1 MKTILQ
7 FLISL
12 FSYFHSYFVNFTRNM
27 GLNLTDKQLHFL
39 IIGIIFLFLYIF
51 TDVIF
56 RALSKISISIL
67 TFIFTFT
74 LSIVVSFSIEIGQF
88 QSGNGNM
95 ELADIAW
102 GIYGFLVFIIIFELL
117 RSLYKFLKNLIARLV
132 NGKQIQ

>member
-12 FSYFHSYFVNFTRNM
+12 FSYFHSYFVSFTRNM

-39 IIGIIFLFLYIF
+39 IIGIIFLFLYII

-56 RALSKISISIL
+56 RALSKTSISVL

-74 LSIVVSFSIEIGQF
+74 LSIVVSFAIEIGQF
-88 QSGNGNM
+88 QSGTGYM
-95 ELADIAW
+95 ELADISW
-102 GIYGFLVFIIIFELL
+102 GIYGFLVFIGLFEMC
-117 RSLYKFLKNLIARLV
+117 RALYKFIKYLITILTERKS
-132 NGKQIQ
+132 NQ

>member
-7 FLISL
+7 FLINL
-12 FSYFHSYFVNFTRNM
+12 FTYFHSFFVSITRNI

-39 IIGIIFLFLYIF
+39 IIGIFFLFLYIF
-51 TDVIF
+51 TDMIF

-74 LSIVVSFSIEIGQF
+74 LSIVISFAIEIGQF
-88 QSGNGNM
+88 QSGTGNM

-102 GIYGFLVFIIIFELL
+102 GIYGFLIFILFFEISRAIYRLSIYL
-117 RSLYKFLKNLIARLV
+117 FSSLVVKK
-132 NGKQIQ
+132 

>member
-7 FLISL
+7 LLIDL
-12 FSYFHSYFVNFTRNM
+12 FSCFHAYFVNFTRNV

-39 IIGIIFLFLYIF
+39 IIGLIFLFLYIF
-51 TDVIF
+51 TDFFF

-74 LSIVVSFSIEIGQF
+74 LSIVISFAIEIGQF
-88 QSGNGNM
+88 QSGTGNM

-102 GIYGFLVFIIIFELL
+102 GIYGFLVSILLFEICRAIYRFTKYLIT
-117 RSLYKFLKNLIARLV
+117 NLV
-132 NGKQIQ
+132 EGKSEK

>member
-7 FLISL
+7 LLINL
-12 FSYFHSYFVNFTRNM
+12 FSYFHAYFVNFTRNV

-39 IIGIIFLFLYIF
+39 IIGLIFFFLYIF
-51 TDVIF
+51 TDLLF

-74 LSIVVSFSIEIGQF
+74 LSIVISFAIEIGQF
-88 QSGNGNM
+88 QSGTGNM

-102 GIYGFLVFIIIFELL
+102 GIYGFLVFILLFEICRAIYRFTKYLIT
-117 RSLYKFLKNLIARLV
+117 NLV
-132 NGKQIQ
+132 EGKSEK